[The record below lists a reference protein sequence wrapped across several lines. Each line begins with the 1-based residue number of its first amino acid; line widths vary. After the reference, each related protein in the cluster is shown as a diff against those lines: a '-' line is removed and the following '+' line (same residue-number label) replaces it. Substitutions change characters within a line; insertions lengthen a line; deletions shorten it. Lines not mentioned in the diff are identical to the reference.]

1 MAENLVRLQ
10 KLLSECGVASRRKSE
25 ELISQGKVKV
35 NGRVAKIGD
44 KVNPKRDTVTVSGKK
59 IVKSKNKYYIM
70 LHKPRGFITTL
81 SDEMDRKCVAELVKD
96 IPERIYPVGR
106 LDKDSEGLLLMT
118 NDGDFANA
126 MMHPKHHVPKTYRVT
141 VRQQVTENMVDELS
155 TGIIIEGRKTAP
167 ADVKVLLKED
177 TRTVL
182 EIILYEGRNRE
193 IRKMCESLGLDV
205 IRLKRTQYGS
215 IKLGMLAQGKYRELT
230 ADEVH
235 KLMASSGAVGKKKW

>member
-155 TGIIIEGRKTAP
+155 TGIIIDGRKTAP
-167 ADVKVLLKED
+167 ADVRVLLKED